1 MEKINIL
8 NTKNYYRTYYVD
20 DNKRPMIFICAGG
33 GYQYTSPREE
43 EPIMKIFFEKGYH
56 VCIVNYREDNS
67 FYPAPGMNVA
77 YALNKMKNSDGSIG
91 GHWNVEQTTSVAKQN
106 GINFDSFNE
115 YDLCY
120 VMNMMYS
127 DYYKYFG
134 NDLNIYVKLTKGFLE
149 DIDAPKGKAL
159 KYYLAMKD

>member
-77 YALNKMKNSDGSIG
+77 YALNKMKNDDKVTKIIGIGFSMILKNRAASSVEKQRTSFLVTFLCCLCRTLQGLESIIPSATAEERREERIIF
-91 GHWNVEQTTSVAKQN
+91 NVRTLSSE
-106 GINFDSFNE
+106 
-115 YDLCY
+115 
-120 VMNMMYS
+120 
-127 DYYKYFG
+127 
-134 NDLNIYVKLTKGFLE
+134 
-149 DIDAPKGKAL
+149 
-159 KYYLAMKD
+159 